1 MPFSGVW
8 RWLDH
13 HEHRRRQLVPTLSVV
28 SDAAPLVAWAARDA
42 RPLSRVTSPTA
53 AAARAA
59 WRSARPAGDLPSAMF
74 VPGGPSP
81 VLLFSSPDLDAAARA
96 ALDFA
101 EICPRETVALHA
113 APAALADYRRDAAP
127 SRGKTLVLAGIIPQ
141 ATIDEAPPVSG
152 YDDDAK
158 SHAERFLFAQ
168 LEAFPATR
176 GLFVLNAPAGFRFG
190 PAEAEVDLLCASRRL
205 AVEIDGW
212 HHFQDPDAYRRDR
225 RKDLALQ
232 EHGFLVLRF
241 LADDVVARLE
251 DILATIVSA
260 LGSQ

>member
-28 SDAAPLVAWAARDA
+28 AEAAPLVAWAARHA
-42 RPLSRVTSPTA
+42 RPLARVASPTA
-53 AAARAA
+53 GAARAA
-59 WRSARPAGDLPSAMF
+59 WLSARPPGDLPAAMV
-74 VPGGPSP
+74 VPGAPSP

-101 EICPRETVALHA
+101 EVCPRETVALLA
-113 APAALADYRRDAAP
+113 APAALVDYRRDAPP
-127 SRGKTLVLAGIIPQ
+127 SRGKTLLLAGIIPGN
-141 ATIDEAPPVSG
+141 AAPPAYDV
-152 YDDDAK
+152 DDDAR

-176 GLFVLNAPAGFRFG
+176 GLFALNAPAGFAFG
-190 PAEAEVDLLCASRRL
+190 PAEAEVDLLCATRRL

-260 LGSQ
+260 METR